1 MSTYNINYNFER
13 CTDKG
18 SDKTFVNDGSMWCH
32 VKAEAVNGC
41 TFKEEDTDCKIEMF
55 YNNRW
60 MPIYMNLKKVTP
72 DEDQLILN
80 GEKSGITSDGTFLH
94 ISFAF
99 TSRYMGDADCYVK
112 ASLGTPKPVPTLNVT
127 NNVAHTTY
135 KKRTSGSNTVITL
148 ICDTGYTFDGV
159 PTVTYGGDPDDP
171 FAEASTADM
180 TVSGDIA
187 TFSLATD
194 SYGGSATLNGNTK
207 PKPVKPVSV
216 TNNVSH
222 TTYKTEVQGINTKIT
237 LTCDGGYTFEGVPR
251 ITYGQSEHAYMTV
264 SGNVATFTLAT
275 VSYNGV
281 AILEGKTKTVVVINN
296 VAHTTYKKEVQ
307 GKNTVITLTCDD
319 GYTFDG
325 VPRITYGQS
334 VHTDMTVSGNV
345 ATFSLATDSYGGSCI
360 LEGKTRAV
368 APPVQPVSVTNNVAH
383 TTYQK
388 EVQGDNTVI
397 TLTCD
402 SGYTFDGTPTV
413 TYGADP
419 EDPFAEGT
427 TENMTVSGNVATFTL
442 ATASY
447 GGFAKLDGNTKEV
460 IPELQNNISGATYT
474 TEEDPFTEVTTVT
487 ITCNDG
493 LVFDGVPTV
502 KYVKTSGQQTILAAT
517 LNETNTVATAE
528 ISDLKY
534 IVSLDG
540 NTKTKP
546 VVPTEPTVT
555 NNVPDSTE
563 SHTADGHSVTVNLS
577 SNNVMLNVSCAY
589 VATDGSSKNV
599 PVTVKVVVKPLVDSS
614 NVTSNASVTLPDV
627 DFNSPVVIS
636 GESKK
641 ALRIDYY
648 LSGCS
653 TATQPTYCFVGEPI
667 TFTLNADSGNEFD
680 EPDKCKL
687 IGYSVFAPVYT
698 SPMEISED
706 KLTATGTITP
716 TVGTSQRDDFYIEVH
731 GVANPQ
737 STPTKKYGFIN
748 AYVLNE
754 KNLEDFAN
762 ARFVPYTGEVGSTK
776 EDPISYDLGDYI
788 NRVKRFFFQVDKGS
802 SSKLMCGNFMVD
814 TTVYNLTSDSKVL
827 SFGSVEIPN
836 VTQST
841 ADYDTELNMFVPF
854 IGLESLPV
862 DLIGHTV
869 SLELRVNL
877 LGGGGVYV
885 MTCDDRIVWTKEV
898 EPCSDVLFRTQK
910 QQIQVIGGSKF
921 DSTYL
926 MGLTPYIVL
935 QKKTITSTG
944 VETPSSRLTKVK
956 DVSGFTKMVNV
967 KFADTT
973 NMLTDDVNTIIN
985 ILRNGFTL

>member
-1 MSTYNINYNFER
+1 MASTYNINYNFER

-18 SDKTFVNDGSMWCH
+18 SDKTFYTDGATWCH

-41 TFKEEDTDCKIEMF
+41 TFVEEDAACRIELF
-55 YNNRW
+55 YNDRW
-60 MPIYMNLKKVTP
+60 VTVYMNLKKVTP
-72 DEDQLILN
+72 DEDQLIIN

-94 ISFAF
+94 RRF
-99 TSRYMGDADCYVK
+99 TFPDGYRGDADCYVK
-112 ASLGTPKPVPTLNVT
+112 ASGGSPAPVPTLNVT

-135 KKRTSGSNTVITL
+135 KTKTSGS
-148 ICDTGYTFDGV
+148 
-159 PTVTYGGDPDDP
+159 
-171 FAEASTADM
+171 
-180 TVSGDIA
+180 
-187 TFSLATD
+187 
-194 SYGGSATLNGNTK
+194 
-207 PKPVKPVSV
+207 
-216 TNNVSH
+216 
-222 TTYKTEVQGINTKIT
+222 
-237 LTCDGGYTFEGVPR
+237 
-251 ITYGQSEHAYMTV
+251 
-264 SGNVATFTLAT
+264 
-275 VSYNGV
+275 
-281 AILEGKTKTVVVINN
+281 
-296 VAHTTYKKEVQ
+296 
-307 GKNTVITLTCDD
+307 NTVITLTCDD
-319 GYTFDG
+319 GFNFDG
-325 VPRITYGQS
+325 V
-334 VHTDMTVSGNV
+334 
-345 ATFSLATDSYGGSCI
+345 
-360 LEGKTRAV
+360 
-368 APPVQPVSVTNNVAH
+368 
-383 TTYQK
+383 
-388 EVQGDNTVI
+388 
-397 TLTCD
+397 
-402 SGYTFDGTPTV
+402 PTV

-419 EDPFAEGT
+419 EDPFSEGT

-447 GGFAKLDGNTKEV
+447 GGYATLDGRTKEV
-460 IPELQNNISGATYT
+460 IPEPQNNISGTTYT
-474 TEEDPFTEVTTVT
+474 AEQDPFTESTTVT

-502 KYVKTSGQQTILAAT
+502 KYVNTSGQQTT
-517 LNETNTVATAE
+517 VSTTVNETNTVATAE

-546 VVPTEPTVT
+546 VAPTEPTVT

-563 SHTADGHSVTVNLS
+563 SHTVNGHSVTVNLS
-577 SNNVMLNVSCAY
+577 SSKVMLNVSCAY
-589 VATDGSSKNV
+589 VSTDGSSKNA
-599 PVTVKVVVKPLVDSS
+599 PVTVNVVVDEVKDQN
-614 NVTSNASVTLPDV
+614 NVSSNASVTLPDV

-636 GESKK
+636 GESKQ
-641 ALRIDYY
+641 AMRIDYN
-648 LSGCS
+648 LSGC
-653 TATQPTYCFVGEPI
+653 TPVAQPTYCFVGEPLTI
-667 TFTLNADSGNEFD
+667 TLNADSGNVFD
-680 EPDKCKL
+680 EPDKCK
-687 IGYSVFAPVYT
+687 ITGYSTFAPLYIV
-698 SPMEISED
+698 PMTISED

-716 TVGTSQRDDFYIEVH
+716 TVGSADRDDWYIIVD
-731 GVANPQ
+731 GVAHPQ

-754 KNLEDFAN
+754 KNLEDFAT
-762 ARFVPYTGEVGSTK
+762 ARFVQYTGDVGSTK

-814 TTVYNLTSDSKVL
+814 TTVYNLASDSKVL

-841 ADYDTELNMFVPF
+841 ADYDTELSLFVPF

-862 DLIGHTV
+862 DLIGSTV

-944 VETPSSRLTKVK
+944 VETASSRLTKVK

>member
-1 MSTYNINYNFER
+1 MAATYNINYSFER

-18 SDKTFVNDGSMWCH
+18 SDKTFYNDGATWCH
-32 VKAEAVNGC
+32 IKAEAVNGC
-41 TFKEEDTDCKIEMF
+41 TFVENDSACKIELF
-55 YNNRW
+55 YNDRW
-60 MPIYMNLKKVTP
+60 VTIYMNLKKVTP
-72 DEDQLILN
+72 DEDHLIIN

-94 ISFAF
+94 RRFSFPSGY
-99 TSRYMGDADCYVK
+99 TGPADCYVK
-112 ASLGTPKPVPTLNVT
+112 ASGGSPAPVPTLNVT

-135 KKRTSGSNTVITL
+135 KTKTSGSNTVITL
-148 ICDTGYTFDGV
+148 TCDDGFTFDGV
-159 PTVTYGGDPDDP
+159 PTVTYGGDPEDP
-171 FAEASTADM
+171 FAEST
-180 TVSGDIA
+180 
-187 TFSLATD
+187 
-194 SYGGSATLNGNTK
+194 
-207 PKPVKPVSV
+207 
-216 TNNVSH
+216 
-222 TTYKTEVQGINTKIT
+222 TEN
-237 LTCDGGYTFEGVPR
+237 
-251 ITYGQSEHAYMTV
+251 
-264 SGNVATFTLAT
+264 
-275 VSYNGV
+275 
-281 AILEGKTKTVVVINN
+281 
-296 VAHTTYKKEVQ
+296 
-307 GKNTVITLTCDD
+307 
-319 GYTFDG
+319 
-325 VPRITYGQS
+325 
-334 VHTDMTVSGNV
+334 MTVSGNV
-345 ATFSLATDSYGGSCI
+345 ATFSLATASYGGS
-360 LEGKTRAV
+360 A
-368 APPVQPVSVTNNVAH
+368 
-383 TTYQK
+383 
-388 EVQGDNTVI
+388 
-397 TLTCD
+397 TL
-402 SGYTFDGTPTV
+402 SGR
-413 TYGADP
+413 
-419 EDPFAEGT
+419 
-427 TENMTVSGNVATFTL
+427 
-442 ATASY
+442 
-447 GGFAKLDGNTKEV
+447 TKEV
-460 IPELQNNISGATYT
+460 IPEPQNNISGATYT
-474 TEEDPFTEVTTVT
+474 TEEDPFSESTTVT

-493 LVFDGVPTV
+493 LVFDGVPTIT
-502 KYVKTSGQQTILAAT
+502 YVNTSGQQTT
-517 LNETNTVATAE
+517 VSTTVNGENTVATAE
-528 ISDLKY
+528 ISDLRY

-540 NTKTKP
+540 NTKPKP
-546 VVPTEPTVT
+546 VAPTEPTVT

-563 SHTADGHSVTVNLS
+563 SHTVNGHSVTVNLS
-577 SNNVMLNVSCAY
+577 STKVMLNVSCAY

-599 PVTVKVVVKPLVDSS
+599 PVTVNVVVDEVKDQN
-614 NVTSNASVTLPDV
+614 NVSSNASVTLPDV

-636 GESKK
+636 GESKQ
-641 ALRIDYY
+641 AMRIDYN
-648 LSGCS
+648 LSGC
-653 TATQPTYCFVGEPI
+653 TPVAQPTYCFVGEPLTI
-667 TFTLNADSGNEFD
+667 TLNADSGNVFD
-680 EPDKCKL
+680 EPDKCK
-687 IGYSVFAPVYT
+687 ITGYSTFSPLYIAPMT
-698 SPMEISED
+698 ISGD

-716 TVGTSQRDDFYIEVH
+716 TVGSAERDDWYIIVE

-754 KNLEDFAN
+754 KNLEDFAT
-762 ARFVPYTGEVGSTK
+762 ARFVQYTGDVGSTK

-814 TTVYNLTSDSKVL
+814 TTVYNLASDSKVL

-841 ADYDTELNMFVPF
+841 ADYDTELNLFVPF

-862 DLIGHTV
+862 DLIGSTV

-944 VETPSSRLTKVK
+944 VETASSRLTKVK

>member
-1 MSTYNINYNFER
+1 MSTYDINYTFER
-13 CTDKG
+13 CTDVG
-18 SDKTFVNDGSMWCH
+18 SDKTFVNDGSTWCH

-41 TFKEEDTDCKIEMF
+41 FFKEEDAACKIEMF

-60 MPIYMNLKKVTP
+60 VPIYMNLKKVTP
-72 DEDQLILN
+72 DEDQLVIN

-94 ISFAF
+94 RRFSFPPG
-99 TSRYMGDADCYVK
+99 YMGDADCHVK
-112 ASLGTPKPVPTLNVT
+112 ASLGTPTPVPTLNVT

-135 KKRTSGSNTVITL
+135 KTKTSGS
-148 ICDTGYTFDGV
+148 
-159 PTVTYGGDPDDP
+159 
-171 FAEASTADM
+171 
-180 TVSGDIA
+180 
-187 TFSLATD
+187 
-194 SYGGSATLNGNTK
+194 
-207 PKPVKPVSV
+207 
-216 TNNVSH
+216 
-222 TTYKTEVQGINTKIT
+222 
-237 LTCDGGYTFEGVPR
+237 
-251 ITYGQSEHAYMTV
+251 
-264 SGNVATFTLAT
+264 
-275 VSYNGV
+275 
-281 AILEGKTKTVVVINN
+281 
-296 VAHTTYKKEVQ
+296 
-307 GKNTVITLTCDD
+307 NTVITLTCDD
-319 GYTFDG
+319 GF
-325 VPRITYGQS
+325 
-334 VHTDMTVSGNV
+334 
-345 ATFSLATDSYGGSCI
+345 
-360 LEGKTRAV
+360 
-368 APPVQPVSVTNNVAH
+368 
-383 TTYQK
+383 
-388 EVQGDNTVI
+388 
-397 TLTCD
+397 
-402 SGYTFDGTPTV
+402 TFDGTPTV
-413 TYGADP
+413 TYGGDP
-419 EDPFAEGT
+419 EDPFSEGT

-447 GGFAKLDGNTKEV
+447 GGYATLSGNTKEV
-460 IPELQNNISGATYT
+460 IPEPQNNISGTTYE
-474 TEEDPFTEVTTVT
+474 TESTTVT

-502 KYVKTSGQQTILAAT
+502 TYVNTSGQQTFVPT
-517 LNETNTVATAE
+517 TVNETNTVATAE

-540 NTKTKP
+540 KTKAKP
-546 VVPTEPTVT
+546 VAPTEPTVT

-563 SHTADGHSVTVNLS
+563 SHTVDGHSVTVNLTS
-577 SNNVMLNVSCAY
+577 KKVMLNVSCAY

-599 PVTVKVVVKPLVDSS
+599 PVTVNVVVDEIKDTD
-614 NVTSNASVTLPDV
+614 NVSSNASVTLPDV
-627 DFNSPVVIS
+627 DFNIPVVIS

-641 ALRIDYY
+641 AMRIDYN
-648 LSGCS
+648 LSGCTPVS
-653 TATQPTYCFVGEPI
+653 QPTYCFVGEPLTI
-667 TFTLNADSGNEFD
+667 TLNADSGNVFD
-680 EPDKCKL
+680 EPDKCK
-687 IGYSVFAPVYT
+687 ITGYSTFAPMFIV
-698 SPMEISED
+698 PMTISED

-716 TVGTSQRDDFYIEVH
+716 TVGTAERDDWYIIVD

-754 KNLEDFAN
+754 QNLEDFAT
-762 ARFVPYTGEVGSTK
+762 ARFVPYTGDSGSVK
-776 EDPISYDLGDYI
+776 EDPISYDLGDYV

-814 TTVYNLTSDSKVL
+814 TTVYNLASDSKVL

-836 VTQST
+836 ITEST
-841 ADYDTELNMFVPF
+841 ADYDTELNLFVPF

-869 SLELRVNL
+869 ALELRVNL

-898 EPCSDVLFRTQK
+898 EPCTDVLFRTQK
-910 QQIQVIGGSKF
+910 QEVRVLGGSKF

-944 VETPSSRLTKVK
+944 VETASSRLTKVK

>member
-1 MSTYNINYNFER
+1 MAATYNINYTFER

-18 SDKTFVNDGSMWCH
+18 SDKTFYNDGATWCH
-32 VKAEAVNGC
+32 IKAEAVNGC
-41 TFKEEDTDCKIEMF
+41 TFVENDSACRMEMF
-55 YNNRW
+55 YNDRW
-60 MPIYMNLKKVTP
+60 VSVYMNLTKVSP
-72 DEDQLILN
+72 EEDQLVIN

-94 ISFAF
+94 RRFSFPSGY
-99 TSRYMGDADCYVK
+99 TGPADCYVK
-112 ASLGTPKPVPTLNVT
+112 ASGGSPAPVPTLSVT

-135 KKRTSGSNTVITL
+135 KTKTSGS
-148 ICDTGYTFDGV
+148 
-159 PTVTYGGDPDDP
+159 
-171 FAEASTADM
+171 
-180 TVSGDIA
+180 
-187 TFSLATD
+187 
-194 SYGGSATLNGNTK
+194 
-207 PKPVKPVSV
+207 
-216 TNNVSH
+216 
-222 TTYKTEVQGINTKIT
+222 
-237 LTCDGGYTFEGVPR
+237 
-251 ITYGQSEHAYMTV
+251 
-264 SGNVATFTLAT
+264 
-275 VSYNGV
+275 
-281 AILEGKTKTVVVINN
+281 
-296 VAHTTYKKEVQ
+296 
-307 GKNTVITLTCDD
+307 NTVITLTCDD
-319 GYTFDG
+319 GFTFDG
-325 VPRITYGQS
+325 V
-334 VHTDMTVSGNV
+334 
-345 ATFSLATDSYGGSCI
+345 
-360 LEGKTRAV
+360 
-368 APPVQPVSVTNNVAH
+368 
-383 TTYQK
+383 
-388 EVQGDNTVI
+388 
-397 TLTCD
+397 
-402 SGYTFDGTPTV
+402 PTV

-419 EDPFAEGT
+419 EDPFSEGT

-447 GGFAKLDGNTKEV
+447 GGYATLDGRTKEV
-460 IPELQNNISGATYT
+460 IPEPQNNISGTTYT
-474 TEEDPFTEVTTVT
+474 SEEDPFAESTTVT

-493 LVFDGVPTV
+493 LVFDGVPTIT
-502 KYVKTSGQQTILAAT
+502 YVNTSGQQTT
-517 LNETNTVATAE
+517 VSTTVNGENTVATAE
-528 ISDLKY
+528 ISDLRY

-546 VVPTEPTVT
+546 VAPTEPTVT

-563 SHTADGHSVTVNLS
+563 SHTVDGHSVTVNLTS
-577 SNNVMLNVSCAY
+577 SKVMLNVSCAY
-589 VATDGSSKNV
+589 VGTDGSSKNV
-599 PVTVKVVVKPLVDSS
+599 PVTVNVVVNEVADQN
-614 NVTSNASVTLPDV
+614 NVSSNASVTLPDV

-636 GESKK
+636 GESKQ
-641 ALRIDYY
+641 AMRIDYN
-648 LSGCS
+648 LSGC
-653 TATQPTYCFVGEPI
+653 TPVAQPTYCFVGEPLTI
-667 TFTLNADSGNEFD
+667 TLNADSGNVFD
-680 EPDKCKL
+680 EPDKCK
-687 IGYSVFAPVYT
+687 ITGYSTFAPMYVV
-698 SPMEISED
+698 PMTISED

-716 TVGTSQRDDFYIEVH
+716 TVGSAERDDWYIIVD
-731 GVANPQ
+731 GVAHQQ

-754 KNLEDFAN
+754 KNLEDFAT
-762 ARFVPYTGEVGSTK
+762 ARFVQYTGDVGSTK

-814 TTVYNLTSDSKVL
+814 TTVYNLASDSKVL

-841 ADYDTELNMFVPF
+841 ADYDTELNLFVPF

-862 DLIGHTV
+862 DLIGSTV

-944 VETPSSRLTKVK
+944 VETASSRLTKVK

>member
-1 MSTYNINYNFER
+1 MATYNINYTFER
-13 CTDKG
+13 CTDVG
-18 SDKTFVNDGSMWCH
+18 SDNTFENDGSTWCH
-32 VKAEAVNGC
+32 IKAEAVNGC
-41 TFKEEDTDCKIEMF
+41 TFVENDSACKIELY
-55 YNNRW
+55 YNDRW
-60 MPIYMNLKKVTP
+60 MSVYFNLSKVP
-72 DEDQLILN
+72 PEEDQLVRN

-94 ISFAF
+94 RRFSFPNGY
-99 TSRYMGDADCYVK
+99 TGDADCYVK
-112 ASLGTPKPVPTLNVT
+112 ASGGTPTPVPTLNVT

-135 KKRTSGSNTVITL
+135 KTKVQGSNTVITL
-148 ICDTGYTFDGV
+148 TCDDGFTFDGV

-171 FAEASTADM
+171 FAESSTA
-180 TVSGDIA
+180 
-187 TFSLATD
+187 
-194 SYGGSATLNGNTK
+194 
-207 PKPVKPVSV
+207 
-216 TNNVSH
+216 
-222 TTYKTEVQGINTKIT
+222 
-237 LTCDGGYTFEGVPR
+237 
-251 ITYGQSEHAYMTV
+251 
-264 SGNVATFTLAT
+264 
-275 VSYNGV
+275 
-281 AILEGKTKTVVVINN
+281 
-296 VAHTTYKKEVQ
+296 
-307 GKNTVITLTCDD
+307 
-319 GYTFDG
+319 
-325 VPRITYGQS
+325 
-334 VHTDMTVSGNV
+334 DMTVSGNV
-345 ATFSLATDSYGGSCI
+345 ATFSLATASYGGSAT
-360 LEGKTRAV
+360 LSGNTKAV

-402 SGYTFDGTPTV
+402 SGYTFDGVPTV

-419 EDPFAEGT
+419 EDPFSEGT

-460 IPELQNNISGATYT
+460 IPE
-474 TEEDPFTEVTTVT
+474 
-487 ITCNDG
+487 
-493 LVFDGVPTV
+493 
-502 KYVKTSGQQTILAAT
+502 
-517 LNETNTVATAE
+517 
-528 ISDLKY
+528 
-534 IVSLDG
+534 
-540 NTKTKP
+540 P
-546 VVPTEPTVT
+546 VEPTEPTVT

-563 SHTADGHSVTVNLS
+563 SHTVDGHSVTVNLTS
-577 SNNVMLNVSCAY
+577 KKVMLNVSCAY

-599 PVTVKVVVKPLVDSS
+599 PVTVNVVVNDVADTD
-614 NVTSNASVTLPDV
+614 NVTSNASVVLPDV

-641 ALRIDYY
+641 AMRIDYY
-648 LSGCS
+648 LTGC
-653 TATQPTYCFVGEPI
+653 TPVTQPTYCFVGEPLTI
-667 TFTLNADSGNEFD
+667 TLNADSGNQFD

-687 IGYSVFAPVYT
+687 IGYSVFAPLYVV
-698 SPMEISED
+698 PMTISAD

-716 TVGTSQRDDFYIEVH
+716 TVGTADRNDFYIEVH

-737 STPTKKYGFIN
+737 TTPTKKYGFIN

-754 KNLEDFAN
+754 KNLEDFAT
-762 ARFVPYTGEVGSTK
+762 ARFVPYTGDVGSTK
-776 EDPISYDLGDYI
+776 EDPISYDLGDYV

-814 TTVYNLTSDSKVL
+814 TTVFNLASDSKVI

-841 ADYDTELNMFVPF
+841 ADYDTELNLFVPF
-854 IGLESLPV
+854 IGLETLPV
-862 DLIGHTV
+862 DLIGCTV
-869 SLELRVNL
+869 ALEMRVNL

-898 EPCSDVLFRTQK
+898 EPCTDVLFRTQK
-910 QQIQVIGGSKF
+910 QEIQVLGGSKF

-944 VETPSSRLTKVK
+944 VETASSRLTKVR

-973 NMLTDDVNTIIN
+973 NMLSDDVNTIIN

>member
-1 MSTYNINYNFER
+1 MATYDINYTFER
-13 CTDKG
+13 CTDRG
-18 SDKTFVNDGSMWCH
+18 SDKTFENDGSTWCH

-41 TFKEEDTDCKIEMF
+41 TFREEDPACKIEMF

-60 MPIYMNLKKVTP
+60 VTIYMNLKKVTP
-72 DEDQLILN
+72 DEDNLVVN

-94 ISFAF
+94 RRF
-99 TSRYMGDADCYVK
+99 TFPSGYMGDADCYVK
-112 ASLGTPKPVPTLNVT
+112 ASDGTPTPVPTLNVT

-135 KKRTSGSNTVITL
+135 KTKTSGS
-148 ICDTGYTFDGV
+148 
-159 PTVTYGGDPDDP
+159 
-171 FAEASTADM
+171 
-180 TVSGDIA
+180 
-187 TFSLATD
+187 
-194 SYGGSATLNGNTK
+194 
-207 PKPVKPVSV
+207 
-216 TNNVSH
+216 
-222 TTYKTEVQGINTKIT
+222 
-237 LTCDGGYTFEGVPR
+237 
-251 ITYGQSEHAYMTV
+251 
-264 SGNVATFTLAT
+264 
-275 VSYNGV
+275 
-281 AILEGKTKTVVVINN
+281 
-296 VAHTTYKKEVQ
+296 
-307 GKNTVITLTCDD
+307 NTVITLTCDD
-319 GYTFDG
+319 GFNFDG
-325 VPRITYGQS
+325 V
-334 VHTDMTVSGNV
+334 
-345 ATFSLATDSYGGSCI
+345 
-360 LEGKTRAV
+360 
-368 APPVQPVSVTNNVAH
+368 
-383 TTYQK
+383 
-388 EVQGDNTVI
+388 
-397 TLTCD
+397 
-402 SGYTFDGTPTV
+402 PTV

-419 EDPFAEGT
+419 EDPFSEGT

-447 GGFAKLDGNTKEV
+447 GGYATLDGRTKEV
-460 IPELQNNISGATYT
+460 IPEPQNNITGATYT
-474 TEEDPFTEVTTVT
+474 TESTTVT

-502 KYVKTSGQQTILAAT
+502 KYVNTSGQQTT
-517 LNETNTVATAE
+517 VSTTVNETNTVATAE

-546 VVPTEPTVT
+546 VEPVEPTEPTVT

-563 SHTADGHSVTVNLS
+563 SHTVYGHSVTVNLTS
-577 SNNVMLNVSCAY
+577 KKVMLNVSCAY
-589 VATDGSSKNV
+589 VGTDGSSKNV
-599 PVTVKVVVKPLVDSS
+599 PVTVNVVVNEVADTD
-614 NVTSNASVTLPDV
+614 NVSSNASVTFPDV

-641 ALRIDYY
+641 AMRIDYN
-648 LSGCS
+648 LSGC
-653 TATQPTYCFVGEPI
+653 TPVAQPTYCFVGEPLTI
-667 TFTLNADSGNEFD
+667 TLNADSGNQFD
-680 EPDKCKL
+680 EPDKCK
-687 IGYSVFAPVYT
+687 ITGYSTFAPLFIV
-698 SPMEISED
+698 PMTISED
-706 KLTATGTITP
+706 MLTATGTITP
-716 TVGTSQRDDFYIEVH
+716 TVGSADRDDWYIIVD

-737 STPTKKYGFIN
+737 TTPTKKYGFIN

-754 KNLEDFAN
+754 QNLEDFAT
-762 ARFVPYTGEVGSTK
+762 ARFVPYTGDVGSTK

-814 TTVYNLTSDSKVL
+814 TTVYNLASDSKVL

-841 ADYDTELNMFVPF
+841 ADYDTELNLFVPF
-854 IGLESLPV
+854 IGLETLPV
-862 DLIGHTV
+862 DLIGNTV
-869 SLELRVNL
+869 ALEMRVNL

-898 EPCSDVLFRTQK
+898 EPCTDVLFRTQK
-910 QQIQVIGGSKF
+910 QEIQVLGGSKF

-944 VETPSSRLTKVK
+944 VETASSRLTKVK

>member
-1 MSTYNINYNFER
+1 MASTYNINYNFER
-13 CTDKG
+13 CTDAG
-18 SDKTFVNDGSMWCH
+18 SDKTFYNDGATWCH
-32 VKAEAVNGC
+32 IKAEAVNGC
-41 TFKEEDTDCKIEMF
+41 TFREEDPACKIEMY
-55 YNNRW
+55 YNDRW
-60 MPIYMNLKKVTP
+60 TTIYMNLKKVTP
-72 DEDQLILN
+72 DEDQLIIN

-94 ISFAF
+94 RRFSFPSGY
-99 TSRYMGDADCYVK
+99 TGDADCYVK
-112 ASLGTPKPVPTLNVT
+112 ASDGTPTPVPTLNVT

-135 KKRTSGSNTVITL
+135 KTKTSGSNTVITL
-148 ICDTGYTFDGV
+148 TCDDGFTFDGV
-159 PTVTYGGDPDDP
+159 PTVTYGADPEDP
-171 FAEASTADM
+171 FSEATTA
-180 TVSGDIA
+180 
-187 TFSLATD
+187 
-194 SYGGSATLNGNTK
+194 
-207 PKPVKPVSV
+207 
-216 TNNVSH
+216 
-222 TTYKTEVQGINTKIT
+222 
-237 LTCDGGYTFEGVPR
+237 
-251 ITYGQSEHAYMTV
+251 
-264 SGNVATFTLAT
+264 
-275 VSYNGV
+275 
-281 AILEGKTKTVVVINN
+281 
-296 VAHTTYKKEVQ
+296 
-307 GKNTVITLTCDD
+307 
-319 GYTFDG
+319 
-325 VPRITYGQS
+325 
-334 VHTDMTVSGNV
+334 DMTVSGNV
-345 ATFSLATDSYGGSCI
+345 ATFSLATASYGGSAT
-360 LEGKTRAV
+360 LDGNTKSV
-368 APPVQPVSVTNNVAH
+368 VPPVQPVEVTNNVAH

-402 SGYTFDGTPTV
+402 SGYTFDGVPTV

-419 EDPFAEGT
+419 SDPFSEGT
-427 TENMTVSGNVATFTL
+427 TANMTVSGNVATFTL

-447 GGFAKLDGNTKEV
+447 GGFATLSGNTKEV
-460 IPELQNNISGATYT
+460 IPEPQNNITGTTYT
-474 TEEDPFTEVTTVT
+474 SEQDPFTETTTVT

-502 KYVKTSGQQTILAAT
+502 KYVNTSGQQTT
-517 LNETNTVATAE
+517 VSTTVNETNTVATAE
-528 ISDLKY
+528 ISDLRY

-540 NTKTKP
+540 KTKPKP

-563 SHTADGHSVTVNLS
+563 SHTVDGHSVTVNLTS
-577 SNNVMLNVSCAY
+577 KKVMLNVSCAY
-589 VATDGSSKNV
+589 VSTGGESKNV
-599 PVTVKVVVKPLVDSS
+599 PVTVNVVVDDVADTD
-614 NVTSNASVTLPDV
+614 NVTSNASVVLHDV
-627 DFNSPVVIS
+627 DFNTPVVIT

-641 ALRIDYY
+641 AMRIDYN
-648 LSGCS
+648 LSGC
-653 TATQPTYCFVGEPI
+653 TPVAQPTYCFVGEPLTI
-667 TFTLNADSGNEFD
+667 TLNADSGNVFD

-687 IGYSVFAPVYT
+687 TGYSTFAPMFVV
-698 SPMEISED
+698 PMTISQD

-716 TVGTSQRDDFYIEVH
+716 TVGTAERDDWYIIVD

-754 KNLEDFAN
+754 QNLEDFAT
-762 ARFVPYTGEVGSTK
+762 ARFVPYTGETGSVK
-776 EDPISYDLGDYI
+776 EDPISYDLGDYV

-814 TTVYNLTSDSKVL
+814 TTVFNLASDSKVIQ
-827 SFGSVEIPN
+827 FGSVEIPN

-841 ADYDTELNMFVPF
+841 ADYDTELNLFVPF

-862 DLIGHTV
+862 DLIGCTV
-869 SLELRVNL
+869 GLELRVNL

-898 EPCSDVLFRTQK
+898 EPCTDVLFRTQK
-910 QQIQVIGGSKF
+910 QEVRVLGGSKF

-944 VETPSSRLTKVK
+944 VETASSRLTKVK

>member
-1 MSTYNINYNFER
+1 MAATYNINYNFER
-13 CTDKG
+13 CTDVG
-18 SDKTFVNDGSMWCH
+18 SDKTFYNGGATWCH
-32 VKAEAVNGC
+32 IKAEAVNGC
-41 TFKEEDTDCKIEMF
+41 TFVEDDAACKIEMW
-55 YNNRW
+55 YGDRW
-60 MPIYMNLKKVTP
+60 TTIYFNLKKVSP
-72 DEDQLILN
+72 EEDQLVRN

-94 ISFAF
+94 RRFSFPDEY
-99 TSRYMGDADCYVK
+99 TGDADCYVK
-112 ASLGTPKPVPTLNVT
+112 ASGGTPTPVPTLNVT

-135 KKRTSGSNTVITL
+135 KTKTSGSNTTITL
-148 ICDTGYTFDGV
+148 TCDDGFTFDGV

-171 FAEASTADM
+171 FAESSTA
-180 TVSGDIA
+180 
-187 TFSLATD
+187 
-194 SYGGSATLNGNTK
+194 
-207 PKPVKPVSV
+207 
-216 TNNVSH
+216 
-222 TTYKTEVQGINTKIT
+222 
-237 LTCDGGYTFEGVPR
+237 
-251 ITYGQSEHAYMTV
+251 
-264 SGNVATFTLAT
+264 
-275 VSYNGV
+275 
-281 AILEGKTKTVVVINN
+281 
-296 VAHTTYKKEVQ
+296 
-307 GKNTVITLTCDD
+307 
-319 GYTFDG
+319 
-325 VPRITYGQS
+325 
-334 VHTDMTVSGNV
+334 DMTVSGNV
-345 ATFSLATDSYGGSCI
+345 ATFSLATASYGGSAT
-360 LEGKTRAV
+360 LGGNTKLV

-402 SGYTFDGTPTV
+402 SGYTFDGVPTV
-413 TYGADP
+413 TYGTDP
-419 EDPFAEGT
+419 EDPFSEGT
-427 TENMTVSGNVATFTL
+427 TSNMTVSGNVATFTL

-460 IPELQNNISGATYT
+460 IPE
-474 TEEDPFTEVTTVT
+474 
-487 ITCNDG
+487 
-493 LVFDGVPTV
+493 
-502 KYVKTSGQQTILAAT
+502 
-517 LNETNTVATAE
+517 
-528 ISDLKY
+528 
-534 IVSLDG
+534 
-540 NTKTKP
+540 P
-546 VVPTEPTVT
+546 VEPTEPTVT

-563 SHTADGHSVTVNLS
+563 SHTVDGHSVTVNLS
-577 SNNVMLNVSCAY
+577 SNKVMLNVSCAY

-599 PVTVKVVVKPLVDSS
+599 PVTVNVVVNDVADQN
-614 NVTSNASVTLPDV
+614 NVTSNASVVLPDV
-627 DFNSPVVIS
+627 DFNTPIVIT

-641 ALRIDYY
+641 AMRIDYT
-648 LSGCS
+648 LTGC
-653 TATQPTYCFVGEPI
+653 TPVAQPTYCFVGEPLTI
-667 TFTLNADSGNEFD
+667 TLNADSGNVFD

-687 IGYSVFAPVYT
+687 TGYSTFAPMYVV
-698 SPMEISED
+698 PMTISAD

-716 TVGTSQRDDFYIEVH
+716 TVGSADRDDWYIIVE

-737 STPTKKYGFIN
+737 TTPTKKYGFIN

-754 KNLEDFAN
+754 KNLEDFAT
-762 ARFVPYTGEVGSTK
+762 ARFVQYTGDVGSTK

-814 TTVYNLTSDSKVL
+814 TTVYNLASDSKVL

-841 ADYDTELNMFVPF
+841 ADYDTELNLFVPF

-862 DLIGHTV
+862 DLIGSTV

-898 EPCSDVLFRTQK
+898 EPCTDVLFRTQK
-910 QQIQVIGGSKF
+910 QEIQVLGGSKF

-944 VETPSSRLTKVK
+944 VETASSRLTKVK

>member
-1 MSTYNINYNFER
+1 MAATYNINYTFER

-18 SDKTFVNDGSMWCH
+18 SDKTFYNDGATWCH
-32 VKAEAVNGC
+32 IKAEAVNGC
-41 TFKEEDTDCKIEMF
+41 TFVENDSACRMEMF
-55 YNNRW
+55 YNDRW
-60 MPIYMNLKKVTP
+60 VSVYMNLTKVSP
-72 DEDQLILN
+72 EEDQLVIN

-94 ISFAF
+94 RRFSFPSGY
-99 TSRYMGDADCYVK
+99 TGTADCYVK
-112 ASLGTPKPVPTLNVT
+112 ASGGSPAPVPTLNVT

-135 KKRTSGSNTVITL
+135 KTKTSGS
-148 ICDTGYTFDGV
+148 
-159 PTVTYGGDPDDP
+159 
-171 FAEASTADM
+171 
-180 TVSGDIA
+180 
-187 TFSLATD
+187 
-194 SYGGSATLNGNTK
+194 
-207 PKPVKPVSV
+207 
-216 TNNVSH
+216 
-222 TTYKTEVQGINTKIT
+222 
-237 LTCDGGYTFEGVPR
+237 
-251 ITYGQSEHAYMTV
+251 
-264 SGNVATFTLAT
+264 
-275 VSYNGV
+275 
-281 AILEGKTKTVVVINN
+281 
-296 VAHTTYKKEVQ
+296 
-307 GKNTVITLTCDD
+307 NTVITLTCDD
-319 GYTFDG
+319 GFTFDG
-325 VPRITYGQS
+325 V
-334 VHTDMTVSGNV
+334 
-345 ATFSLATDSYGGSCI
+345 
-360 LEGKTRAV
+360 
-368 APPVQPVSVTNNVAH
+368 
-383 TTYQK
+383 
-388 EVQGDNTVI
+388 
-397 TLTCD
+397 
-402 SGYTFDGTPTV
+402 PTV

-419 EDPFAEGT
+419 EDPFSEGT

-447 GGFAKLDGNTKEV
+447 GGYATLGGRTKEV
-460 IPELQNNISGATYT
+460 IPEPQNNITGATYT
-474 TEEDPFTEVTTVT
+474 TEEDPFTETTTVT

-502 KYVKTSGQQTILAAT
+502 KYVNTSGQQTT
-517 LNETNTVATAE
+517 VSTTVSETNTVATAE

-540 NTKTKP
+540 STKTKP
-546 VVPTEPTVT
+546 VAPTEPTVT

-563 SHTADGHSVTVNLS
+563 SHTVDGHSVTVNLS
-577 SNNVMLNVSCAY
+577 STKVMLNVSCAY

-599 PVTVKVVVKPLVDSS
+599 PVTVNVVVNEVADQN
-614 NVTSNASVTLPDV
+614 NVSSNASVTLPDV

-636 GESKK
+636 GESKQ
-641 ALRIDYY
+641 AMRIDYN
-648 LSGCS
+648 LSGC
-653 TATQPTYCFVGEPI
+653 TPVAQPRYCFVGEPLTI
-667 TFTLNADSGNEFD
+667 TLNADSGNIFD

-687 IGYSVFAPVYT
+687 TGYSTFAPMYVV
-698 SPMEISED
+698 PMTIGED

-716 TVGTSQRDDFYIEVH
+716 TVGSAERDDWYIIVD
-731 GVANPQ
+731 GVAHQQ

-754 KNLEDFAN
+754 QNLEDFAT
-762 ARFVPYTGEVGSTK
+762 ARFVPYTGDTGSVK
-776 EDPISYDLGDYI
+776 EDPISYDLGDYV

-814 TTVYNLTSDSKVL
+814 TTVFNLASDSKVI

-841 ADYDTELNMFVPF
+841 ADYDTDLSLFVPF

-862 DLIGHTV
+862 DLIGSTV

-898 EPCSDVLFRTQK
+898 EPCTDVLFRTQK
-910 QQIQVIGGSKF
+910 QEVRVLGGSKF

-944 VETPSSRLTKVK
+944 VETASSRLTKVK

>member
-1 MSTYNINYNFER
+1 MASTYNINYTFER

-18 SDKTFVNDGSMWCH
+18 SDKTFYNDGATWCH

-41 TFKEEDTDCKIEMF
+41 TFVENDPACKIEMF
-55 YNNRW
+55 YNDRW
-60 MPIYMNLKKVTP
+60 MPVYMNLTKVSP
-72 DEDQLILN
+72 EEDQLVIN

-94 ISFAF
+94 RRF
-99 TSRYMGDADCYVK
+99 TFPTAYTGDADCYVK
-112 ASLGTPKPVPTLNVT
+112 ASGGSPAPVPTLSVT

-135 KKRTSGSNTVITL
+135 KTKTSGS
-148 ICDTGYTFDGV
+148 
-159 PTVTYGGDPDDP
+159 
-171 FAEASTADM
+171 
-180 TVSGDIA
+180 
-187 TFSLATD
+187 
-194 SYGGSATLNGNTK
+194 
-207 PKPVKPVSV
+207 
-216 TNNVSH
+216 
-222 TTYKTEVQGINTKIT
+222 
-237 LTCDGGYTFEGVPR
+237 
-251 ITYGQSEHAYMTV
+251 
-264 SGNVATFTLAT
+264 
-275 VSYNGV
+275 
-281 AILEGKTKTVVVINN
+281 
-296 VAHTTYKKEVQ
+296 
-307 GKNTVITLTCDD
+307 NTVITLTCDD
-319 GYTFDG
+319 GFTFDG
-325 VPRITYGQS
+325 V
-334 VHTDMTVSGNV
+334 
-345 ATFSLATDSYGGSCI
+345 
-360 LEGKTRAV
+360 
-368 APPVQPVSVTNNVAH
+368 
-383 TTYQK
+383 
-388 EVQGDNTVI
+388 
-397 TLTCD
+397 
-402 SGYTFDGTPTV
+402 PTV

-419 EDPFAEGT
+419 EDPFSEGT
-427 TENMTVSGNVATFTL
+427 TENMTVSGNVATFSL

-447 GGFAKLDGNTKEV
+447 GGSATLSGRTKEV
-460 IPELQNNISGATYT
+460 IPEPQNNISGTTYT
-474 TEEDPFTEVTTVT
+474 TEHDPFTESTTVT

-502 KYVKTSGQQTILAAT
+502 KYVNTSGQQTT
-517 LNETNTVATAE
+517 VSTTVNGENTVATAE

-540 NTKTKP
+540 KTKP
-546 VVPTEPTVT
+546 KPVAPTEPTVT

-563 SHTADGHSVTVNLS
+563 SHTVDGHSVTVNLS
-577 SNNVMLNVSCAY
+577 SSKVMLNVSCAY

-599 PVTVKVVVKPLVDSS
+599 PVTVNVVVDEVKDQN
-614 NVTSNASVTLPDV
+614 NVSSNASVTLPDV

-636 GESKK
+636 GESKQ
-641 ALRIDYY
+641 AMRIDYN
-648 LSGCS
+648 LSGC
-653 TATQPTYCFVGEPI
+653 TPVAQPTYCFVGEPLTI
-667 TFTLNADSGNEFD
+667 TLNADSGNVFD
-680 EPDKCKL
+680 EPDKCK
-687 IGYSVFAPVYT
+687 ITGYSTLAPMYVV
-698 SPMEISED
+698 PMTISAD

-716 TVGTSQRDDFYIEVH
+716 TVGSADRDDWYIIVE

-754 KNLEDFAN
+754 KNLEDFAT
-762 ARFVPYTGEVGSTK
+762 ARFVQYSGDVGSTK

-814 TTVYNLTSDSKVL
+814 TPVYNLASDSKVL

-841 ADYDTELNMFVPF
+841 ADYDTELNLFVPF
-854 IGLESLPV
+854 IGLETLPV
-862 DLIGHTV
+862 DLIGSTV

-944 VETPSSRLTKVK
+944 VETASSRLTKVK

>member
-1 MSTYNINYNFER
+1 MAATYNINYTFER

-18 SDKTFVNDGSMWCH
+18 SDKTFYNDGATWCH
-32 VKAEAVNGC
+32 IKAEAVNGC
-41 TFKEEDTDCKIEMF
+41 TFVENDSACRIELF
-55 YNNRW
+55 YNDRW
-60 MPIYMNLKKVTP
+60 VSVYMNLTKVSP
-72 DEDQLILN
+72 EEDQLVIN

-94 ISFAF
+94 RRFSFPSGY
-99 TSRYMGDADCYVK
+99 TGTADCYVK
-112 ASLGTPKPVPTLNVT
+112 ASGGSPAPVPTLNVT

-135 KKRTSGSNTVITL
+135 KTKTSGS
-148 ICDTGYTFDGV
+148 
-159 PTVTYGGDPDDP
+159 
-171 FAEASTADM
+171 
-180 TVSGDIA
+180 
-187 TFSLATD
+187 
-194 SYGGSATLNGNTK
+194 
-207 PKPVKPVSV
+207 
-216 TNNVSH
+216 
-222 TTYKTEVQGINTKIT
+222 
-237 LTCDGGYTFEGVPR
+237 
-251 ITYGQSEHAYMTV
+251 
-264 SGNVATFTLAT
+264 
-275 VSYNGV
+275 
-281 AILEGKTKTVVVINN
+281 
-296 VAHTTYKKEVQ
+296 
-307 GKNTVITLTCDD
+307 NTVITLTCDD
-319 GYTFDG
+319 GFTFDG
-325 VPRITYGQS
+325 V
-334 VHTDMTVSGNV
+334 
-345 ATFSLATDSYGGSCI
+345 
-360 LEGKTRAV
+360 
-368 APPVQPVSVTNNVAH
+368 
-383 TTYQK
+383 
-388 EVQGDNTVI
+388 
-397 TLTCD
+397 
-402 SGYTFDGTPTV
+402 PTV

-419 EDPFAEGT
+419 EDPFSEGT

-447 GGFAKLDGNTKEV
+447 GGFATLGGRTKEV
-460 IPELQNNISGATYT
+460 IPEPQNNITGATYT
-474 TEEDPFTEVTTVT
+474 TEEDPFSESTTVT

-493 LVFDGVPTV
+493 LVFDGVPTIT
-502 KYVKTSGQQTILAAT
+502 YVNTSGQQTT
-517 LNETNTVATAE
+517 VSTTVNETNTVATAE
-528 ISDLKY
+528 ISDLRY

-546 VVPTEPTVT
+546 VAPTEPTVT

-563 SHTADGHSVTVNLS
+563 SHTVDGHSVTVNLS
-577 SNNVMLNVSCAY
+577 SSKVMLNVSCAY

-599 PVTVKVVVKPLVDSS
+599 PVTVNVVVDEVKDQN
-614 NVTSNASVTLPDV
+614 NVSSNASVTLPDV

-636 GESKK
+636 GESKN
-641 ALRIDYY
+641 AMRIDYN
-648 LSGCS
+648 LSGC
-653 TATQPTYCFVGEPI
+653 TPVAQPTYCFVGEPLTI
-667 TFTLNADSGNEFD
+667 TLNADSGNVFD
-680 EPDKCKL
+680 EPDKCK
-687 IGYSVFAPVYT
+687 ITGYSTF
-698 SPMEISED
+698 SPLYIVPMTISED

-716 TVGTSQRDDFYIEVH
+716 TVGSAERDDWYIIVD
-731 GVANPQ
+731 GVAHPQ

-754 KNLEDFAN
+754 KNLEDFAT
-762 ARFVPYTGEVGSTK
+762 ARFVQYTGDVGSTK

-814 TTVYNLTSDSKVL
+814 TTVYNLASDSKVL

-841 ADYDTELNMFVPF
+841 ADYDTELNLFVPF

-862 DLIGHTV
+862 DLIGSTV

-944 VETPSSRLTKVK
+944 VETASSRLTKVK

>member
-1 MSTYNINYNFER
+1 MTYNIEYNFTK
-13 CTDKG
+13 CTGFKNNPTSYTDGYSEWIPMRARAVDGCFFEDGVKIGTFAITMNG
-18 SDKTFVNDGSMWCH
+18 SQTTLD
-32 VKAEAVNGC
+32 VKA
-41 TFKEEDTDCKIEMF
+41 
-55 YNNRW
+55 R
-60 MPIYMNLKKVTP
+60 KVSA
-72 DEDQLILN
+72 DEDQKVID
-80 GEKSGITSDGTFLH
+80 GGMSGITSDGKF
-94 ISFAF
+94 ISWRFKPATQF
-99 TSRYMGDADCYVK
+99 TGTAIFSIS
-112 ASLGTPKPVPTLNVT
+112 ASGTPVT
-127 NNVAHTTY
+127 
-135 KKRTSGSNTVITL
+135 
-148 ICDTGYTFDGV
+148 
-159 PTVTYGGDPDDP
+159 
-171 FAEASTADM
+171 
-180 TVSGDIA
+180 
-187 TFSLATD
+187 
-194 SYGGSATLNGNTK
+194 
-207 PKPVKPVSV
+207 PVKPVSV
-216 TNNVSH
+216 TNNVAH
-222 TTYKTEVQGINTKIT
+222 TTYNKEVQGNFTVIT
-237 LTCDGGYTFEGVPR
+237 LTCDSGYTFDGVPT
-251 ITYGQSEHAYMTV
+251 ITYGADPQDPFAESKTANMTV
-264 SGNVATFTLAT
+264 SGNVATFRLDTA
-275 VSYNGV
+275 SYNGV
-281 AILEGKTKTVVVINN
+281 AILEGNTK
-296 VAHTTYKKEVQ
+296 
-307 GKNTVITLTCDD
+307 
-319 GYTFDG
+319 
-325 VPRITYGQS
+325 
-334 VHTDMTVSGNV
+334 
-345 ATFSLATDSYGGSCI
+345 
-360 LEGKTRAV
+360 AV

-402 SGYTFDGTPTV
+402 SGYTFDGVPTV

-419 EDPFAEGT
+419 EDPFSEGT
-427 TENMTVSGNVATFTL
+427 TANMTVSGNLATFSL

-447 GGFAKLDGNTKEV
+447 GGFAALNGNTKEV
-460 IPELQNNISGATYT
+460 IPEPQNNISGTTYT
-474 TEEDPFTEVTTVT
+474 AEQDPFTEATTVT
-487 ITCNDG
+487 INCNDG

-502 KYVKTSGQQTILAAT
+502 TYVNTSGQQTT
-517 LNETNTVATAE
+517 VSTTVNETNTVATAE

-546 VVPTEPTVT
+546 VEPVEPTEPTVT
-555 NNVPDSTE
+555 NNVPYSTE
-563 SHTADGHSVTVNLS
+563 SHTVDGHSVTVNLS
-577 SNNVMLNVSCAY
+577 SNKVMLNVSCAY

-599 PVTVKVVVKPLVDSS
+599 PVTVNVDVKPLVDSN

-648 LSGCS
+648 LSGC
-653 TATQPTYCFVGEPI
+653 TPDARPTYCFVGEPL
-667 TFTLNADSGNEFD
+667 TVNLTADSGNEFD

-687 IGYSVFAPVYT
+687 IGYTVFAPVYT
-698 SPMEISED
+698 EPMQISED

-716 TVGTSQRDDFYIEVH
+716 TVGTPQRDDFYIEVH

-737 STPTKKYGFIN
+737 TTPTKKYGFIN

-754 KNLEDFAN
+754 KNLEDFAT
-762 ARFVPYTGEVGSTK
+762 ARFVPYTGDVGSTK

-814 TTVYNLTSDSKVL
+814 TTVYNLASDSKVL

-841 ADYDTELNMFVPF
+841 ADYDTELSLFVPF

-862 DLIGHTV
+862 DLIGCTV
-869 SLELRVNL
+869 GLELRVNL

-944 VETPSSRLTKVK
+944 VETASSRLTKVK

>member
-1 MSTYNINYNFER
+1 MAATYNINYTFER
-13 CTDKG
+13 CTDAG
-18 SDKTFVNDGSMWCH
+18 SDKTFYNDGQTWCH

-41 TFKEEDTDCKIEMF
+41 TFVENDSACKIELF
-55 YNNRW
+55 YNDRW
-60 MPIYMNLKKVTP
+60 VTIYMNLTKVSP
-72 DEDQLILN
+72 EEDQLVIN

-94 ISFAF
+94 RRFSFPSGY
-99 TSRYMGDADCYVK
+99 TGTADCYVK
-112 ASLGTPKPVPTLNVT
+112 ASGGSPAPVPTLNVT
-127 NNVAHTTY
+127 NNVAHATY
-135 KKRTSGSNTVITL
+135 KTKTSGS
-148 ICDTGYTFDGV
+148 
-159 PTVTYGGDPDDP
+159 
-171 FAEASTADM
+171 
-180 TVSGDIA
+180 
-187 TFSLATD
+187 
-194 SYGGSATLNGNTK
+194 
-207 PKPVKPVSV
+207 
-216 TNNVSH
+216 
-222 TTYKTEVQGINTKIT
+222 
-237 LTCDGGYTFEGVPR
+237 
-251 ITYGQSEHAYMTV
+251 
-264 SGNVATFTLAT
+264 
-275 VSYNGV
+275 
-281 AILEGKTKTVVVINN
+281 
-296 VAHTTYKKEVQ
+296 
-307 GKNTVITLTCDD
+307 NTVITLTCDD
-319 GYTFDG
+319 GFTFDG
-325 VPRITYGQS
+325 V
-334 VHTDMTVSGNV
+334 
-345 ATFSLATDSYGGSCI
+345 
-360 LEGKTRAV
+360 
-368 APPVQPVSVTNNVAH
+368 
-383 TTYQK
+383 
-388 EVQGDNTVI
+388 
-397 TLTCD
+397 
-402 SGYTFDGTPTV
+402 PTV

-419 EDPFAEGT
+419 EDPFSEGT
-427 TENMTVSGNVATFTL
+427 TENMTVSGNVATFSL

-447 GGFAKLDGNTKEV
+447 GGYATLDGRTKEV
-460 IPELQNNISGATYT
+460 IPEPQNNISGATYT
-474 TEEDPFTEVTTVT
+474 TEEDPFSESTTVT

-502 KYVKTSGQQTILAAT
+502 KYVNTSGQQTILAAT
-517 LNETNTVATAE
+517 LNDDKTVGTVE
-528 ISDLKY
+528 ITDLKY

-546 VVPTEPTVT
+546 VAPTEPTVT

-563 SHTADGHSVTVNLS
+563 SHTVDGHSVTVNLS
-577 SNNVMLNVSCAY
+577 STKVMLNVSCAY

-599 PVTVKVVVKPLVDSS
+599 PVTVNVVVDEVADQN
-614 NVTSNASVTLPDV
+614 NVSSNASVTLPDV

-636 GESKK
+636 GESKQ
-641 ALRIDYY
+641 AMRIDYN
-648 LSGCS
+648 LSGC
-653 TATQPTYCFVGEPI
+653 TPVAQPTYCFVGEPLTI
-667 TFTLNADSGNEFD
+667 TLNADSGNVFD

-687 IGYSVFAPVYT
+687 TGYSTFAPLYIV
-698 SPMEISED
+698 PMTISDD

-716 TVGTSQRDDFYIEVH
+716 TVGSADRDDWYIIVE

-754 KNLEDFAN
+754 KNLEDFAT
-762 ARFVPYTGEVGSTK
+762 ARFVQYTGDVGSTK

-814 TTVYNLTSDSKVL
+814 TTVYNLASDSKVL

-841 ADYDTELNMFVPF
+841 ADYDTELNLFVPF

-862 DLIGHTV
+862 DLIGSTV

-944 VETPSSRLTKVK
+944 VETASSRLTKVK